1 MKLKTTLFQRTYWS
15 RLSSEENPWAV
26 QRRITSTFELDA
38 RPTQTLRDWRDNES
52 WADVAEEVFH
62 ITNAPEELLSEDQK
76 ALSEIHHKNR
86 ASSLSVGDV
95 VQVTHQHGTEFFL
108 CQSSGWKKANAVEL
122 WQFFENVII
131 IIP

>member
-26 QRRITSTFELDA
+26 QRRITSTFELDI
-38 RPTQTLRDWRDNES
+38 RPTQTS

-95 VQVTHQHGTEFFL
+95 VQVTHHHGTEFFL

-122 WQFFENVII
+122 WQFFENVVI

>member
-38 RPTQTLRDWRDNES
+38 RPTQTS

-76 ALSEIHHKNR
+76 ALYEVHRSHR

-95 VQVTHQHGTEFFL
+95 VQVTHHHGTEFFL

-122 WQFFENVII
+122 WQFFENVVI

>member
-1 MKLKTTLFQRTYWS
+1 MKQLKTTLFQRTYWS

-26 QRRITSTFELDA
+26 QRRITSTLELDV
-38 RPTQTLRDWRDNES
+38 RPTQTS

-76 ALSEIHHKNR
+76 ALCEVHRKNR
-86 ASSLSVGDV
+86 FSSLSVGDV
-95 VQVTHQHGTEFFL
+95 VQVTHNHGTEFFL

-122 WQFFENVII
+122 WQFFENVAT